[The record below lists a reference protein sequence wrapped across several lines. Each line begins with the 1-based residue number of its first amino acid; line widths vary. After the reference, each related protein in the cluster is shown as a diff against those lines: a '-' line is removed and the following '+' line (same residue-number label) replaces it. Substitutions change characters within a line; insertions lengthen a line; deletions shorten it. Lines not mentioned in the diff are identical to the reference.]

1 VTRQGIALGALA
13 LVAVWAY
20 MSFYS
25 VRPEERSVELFL
37 GESAGVGN
45 PGLNFAP
52 WPLVTFEKV
61 QVTGERTTEIGQGEG
76 ESGLMLTRDQNIVD
90 IGFQVVWNIADPEK
104 YLFNLADPE
113 DTMRA
118 VSESAMRDIV
128 ARSELSPIL
137 NRDRGVIAAD
147 VQSAVQQTL
156 DSYNAGIQVIRV
168 NLQRAQPPGEVLDA
182 FREVQAAQQQRDTL
196 ESEADAY
203 ANRVTAGAR
212 GAAAQFLEEAEAYRA
227 QAVNSAQGEAA
238 RFVSVYNEYVNAPE
252 VTRRRLYIETMER
265 VFGDIN
271 KVILDGVSGGEAA
284 GQGVV
289 PFLPLNELGRL
300 STPQATTKGLRAR
313 REGPTDAPDV
323 LAIAPVVVLLIVG
336 LSSVFIVDE
345 RKKALVLQFGQVTQ
359 VREEPGLGFKLPF
372 IQEVV
377 FYEDRILGLP
387 TTPIEV
393 TMLDDRRLVVDAFAR
408 WRITDLVRFREAVGT
423 GAEAQALRRLDG
435 IINPAIQEVLGSVP
449 SNRVCPKT
457 GPG

>member
-1 VTRQGIALGALA
+1 MAGSGGPWGGGGGSGGDDRNRGEDDDRRGGPRRGEGPQIPEIDQLVKRGQEQLRVLMGGRGRGGVGGGGGPGGGANGGGPVVTRQGIALGALA

-90 IGFQVVWNIADPEK
+90 IGFQVVWNIADPEQ

-147 VQSAVQQTL
+147 VQTAVQATL
-156 DSYNAGIQVIRV
+156 DSYNSGIQVIRV

-271 KVILDGVSGGEAA
+271 KVILDGVSGGDAA

-289 PFLPLNELGRL
+289 PFLPLNELGRMAA
-300 STPQATTKGLRAR
+300 PQATTQGAA
-313 REGPTDAPDV
+313 G
-323 LAIAPVVVLLIVG
+323 
-336 LSSVFIVDE
+336 
-345 RKKALVLQFGQVTQ
+345 
-359 VREEPGLGFKLPF
+359 
-372 IQEVV
+372 
-377 FYEDRILGLP
+377 
-387 TTPIEV
+387 TTG
-393 TMLDDRRLVVDAFAR
+393 
-408 WRITDLVRFREAVGT
+408 GT
-423 GAEAQALRRLDG
+423 
-435 IINPAIQEVLGSVP
+435 N
-449 SNRVCPKT
+449 
-457 GPG
+457 